1 MLLAPLEYLVFS
13 WFVQLFQ
20 DIQSVFEW
28 IFMQQ
33 VLCEL
38 SVVTVLENDG
48 LLLILIV
55 MLNNLGNL
63 FLLEQTELVRLD
75 FLEFAIPHDF
85 VQFILVNLFVQ
96 LIPDRFLY
104 CILLVNLFQKL
115 DWVLLFASEQGLQL
129 LISLIPVQKVNLILI
144 LEILVRI
151 ELSDHPLDLRSV
163 CACFLNIFLFEKGF
177 VESIDLDAII
187 LEAIF
192 EQFQVVESLVHPRPL
207 WYFLLVVP
215 VELAENAVDL

>member
-38 SVVTVLENDG
+38 FVVTVFENDG
-48 LLLILIV
+48 LLLILTV

-85 VQFILVNLFVQ
+85 VQFIFVNLIVQ
-96 LIPDRFLY
+96 LITYRFLY

-129 LISLIPVQKVNLILI
+129 LISLIPVQKVNFILI
-144 LEILVRI
+144 LELLVRI

-163 CACFLNIFLFEKGF
+163 CAYFLNIFLF
-177 VESIDLDAII
+177 
-187 LEAIF
+187 
-192 EQFQVVESLVHPRPL
+192 
-207 WYFLLVVP
+207 
-215 VELAENAVDL
+215 